1 MLSFLKSKPSAT
13 ISMFWYSAWMEMI
26 GKGKEK
32 KSAETKNNT
41 NLLCKI
47 NALSLQKNTTD
58 SKDKTGK
65 LKESHLFPYRFSA
78 ILYAK

>member
-1 MLSFLKSKPSAT
+1 
-13 ISMFWYSAWMEMI
+13 MEMI

-32 KSAETKNNT
+32 KKSEETKNNT
-41 NLLCKI
+41 ELLCEI

-58 SKDKTGK
+58 YTDKTGK
-65 LKESHLFPYRFSA
+65 LKESHFFPCGLSA

>member
-1 MLSFLKSKPSAT
+1 
-13 ISMFWYSAWMEMI
+13 MFWYSAWMEMI

-41 NLLCKI
+41 DLLCKI

-58 SKDKTGK
+58 YTDKTGK
-65 LKESHLFPYRFSA
+65 LKESHLFPCRLSA